1 MNMFEIALDKIQSA
15 KELIKDLTFEQA
27 FELLDGHNKDDDLF
41 DFYIDE
47 ITQMQDYLIGTVCN
61 KNGMAVIEDTVLWE
75 YWDGDTEI
83 WAMTEEEIKEQK
95 ERLE

>member
-1 MNMFEIALDKIQSA
+1 MNTFAQALKAIQQA
-15 KELIKDLTFEQA
+15 KEKINGLSFEQA
-27 FELLDGHNKDDDLF
+27 FVLLNGHNKDDDLF

-61 KNGMAVIEDTVLWE
+61 KNGNALISDTVLWE
-75 YWDGDTEI
+75 YWDGDYEI